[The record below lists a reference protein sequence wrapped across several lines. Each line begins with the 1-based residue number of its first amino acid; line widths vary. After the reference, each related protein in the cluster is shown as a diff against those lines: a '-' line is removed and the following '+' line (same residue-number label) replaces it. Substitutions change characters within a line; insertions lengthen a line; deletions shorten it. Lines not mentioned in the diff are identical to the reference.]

1 MAAEKNIAAF
11 LDKTAYTVTVVYQFS
26 NSTGQG
32 SKRLSAIDDADD
44 GPAGYD
50 YITNIPGIQ
59 PGDFVV
65 VPTTPERGYQD
76 VKRIAV
82 PTELQE
88 LISATDADSAVID
101 MAGQTYE
108 FADRLSVAR
117 VLRVH
122 KDVTAE
128 PNSDIKY
135 KWVISRVDLLHYAKT
150 MLRNA
155 KLEATIQEAY
165 KKSMRR
171 SFADRILAELGADE
185 QGEIKKLLGN

>member
-11 LDKTAYTVTVVYQFS
+11 LDKSAYTVTVVYQFS
-26 NSTGQG
+26 NSNGQAP
-32 SKRLSAIDDADD
+32 KRLSAIDDASDE
-44 GPAGYD
+44 PSGYD

-59 PGDFVV
+59 PGDFVI

-76 VKRIAV
+76 VKRVAV

-88 LISATDADSAVID
+88 LISATDANESIVDLSA
-101 MAGQTYE
+101 QTYE

-117 VLRVH
+117 VIRVH

>member
-1 MAAEKNIAAF
+1 MATEKNIAAF
-11 LDKTAYTVTVVYQFS
+11 LDKTAYTVTVAYQFNTSGTFPKKPS
-26 NSTGQG
+26 N
-32 SKRLSAIDDADD
+32 IDGDLD
-44 GPAGYD
+44 GPSGYD

-59 PGDFVV
+59 PGDFVI

-76 VKRIAV
+76 VKRVAV

-88 LISATDADSAVID
+88 LISATGADNAVCD
-101 MAGQTYE
+101 MEGQTYE

-117 VLRVH
+117 VIRVH

>member
-1 MAAEKNIAAF
+1 MATEKNIAAF
-11 LDKTAYTVTVVYQFS
+11 LDKSAYTVTVVYQFVTPAGAPVKAS
-26 NSTGQG
+26 P
-32 SKRLSAIDDADD
+32 AIDDVLD
-44 GPAGYD
+44 GPSGYD

-59 PGDFVV
+59 PGDFVI
-65 VPTTPERGYQD
+65 VPTKPERGYQD

-88 LISATDADSAVID
+88 LISATGADNAVCD
-101 MAGQTYE
+101 MSNHIYE

-117 VLRVH
+117 VIRVH

-155 KLEATIQEAY
+155 KLEATIQDAY

>member
-1 MAAEKNIAAF
+1 MATEKNIAAF

-26 NSTGQG
+26 SSGQVP
-32 SKRLSAIDDADD
+32 KRLSNIDDALDE
-44 GPAGYD
+44 PSGYD

-59 PGDFVV
+59 QGDFVI

-76 VKRIAV
+76 VKRVAV
-82 PTELQE
+82 PAELQE
-88 LISATDADSAVID
+88 LISATGADNAVCA
-101 MAGQTYE
+101 MEGQTYE

-117 VLRVH
+117 VIRVH

-135 KWVISRVDLLHYAKT
+135 KWVVSRVDLMHYAKT